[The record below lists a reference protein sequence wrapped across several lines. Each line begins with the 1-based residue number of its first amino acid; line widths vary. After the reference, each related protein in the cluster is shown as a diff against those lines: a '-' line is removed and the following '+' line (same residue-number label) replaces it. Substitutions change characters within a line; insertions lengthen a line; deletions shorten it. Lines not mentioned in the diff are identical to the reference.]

1 MSWWISCFLCGF
13 LPDWMRFK
21 RLLKFPSRHSSL
33 NKGKAGNSFLTYL
46 RSRRKNSHFSGISHA
61 QTPAMATRINLLPLD
76 QVSRSSEYLLLRNCE
91 KYSNFQTPSRLA
103 NNQFGHGWSTVHWAS
118 IRWAQTY
125 ATVPIVGQSKTNPR
139 LVPNGLDQTL
149 CMEFETLT
157 VSREIYDPMKAYMK

>member
-1 MSWWISCFLCGF
+1 
-13 LPDWMRFK
+13 MRFK

-76 QVSRSSEYLLLRNCE
+76 QVSRSSEYPLLRNCE

-103 NNQFGHGWSTVHWAS
+103 NNHLT
-118 IRWAQTY
+118 
-125 ATVPIVGQSKTNPR
+125 R
-139 LVPNGLDQTL
+139 LVNGSLSL
-149 CMEFETLT
+149 HT
-157 VSREIYDPMKAYMK
+157 VSANLRKCTHSWAEQNKSQTRPQIPAWGHVRVSKSANDIKSSTLKP